1 MLGCFAPSRHIG
13 RRWMMFMDS
22 GRSVLWA
29 QLQSVGVTTMSS
41 ATTSVATV
49 SAHTEQPAPGAE
61 SRSQNTQIPDEL
73 WSVLILSLIL
83 LVLLAWRA
91 IEEAGDASGTNSDSS
106 TWFPPY

>member
-1 MLGCFAPSRHIG
+1 
-13 RRWMMFMDS
+13 MMFMDARV
-22 GRSVLWA
+22 GAVGT
-29 QLQSVGVTTMSS
+29 QSVGVTTMSS

-61 SRSQNTQIPDEL
+61 SRSQNTLIPEEL
-73 WSVLILSLIL
+73 WTVLILSFIL
-83 LVLLAWRA
+83 LMLLAWRA

>member
-1 MLGCFAPSRHIG
+1 MLGCFAPSGHIG
-13 RRWMMFMDS
+13 RRWMMFMDA
-22 GRSVLWA
+22 R
-29 QLQSVGVTTMSS
+29 VGAVGTAAIGGSDHHVICY
-41 ATTSVATV
+41 TSVATV

-61 SRSQNTQIPDEL
+61 SRSQNTLIPEEL
-73 WSVLILSLIL
+73 WTVLILSFIL